1 MGGFSSKEY
10 QPTGKW
16 TKIRFIKK
24 YSRQGN
30 TNSIEKMIEEMDK
43 TAKWLKSN
51 ANANTNEDLIKL
63 DNKFLKKIKDII
75 GNKSNWLQ
83 NSSKY
88 MEIQKDFRKIYK
100 IKSFSWYF
108 SWYN

>member
-1 MGGFSSKEY
+1 MGGVFSKEY

-24 YSRQGN
+24 YSCQGN
-30 TNSIEKMIEEMDK
+30 TNSIEKMIEAMDK

-51 ANANTNEDLIKL
+51 ANQDLIEL
-63 DNKFLKKIKDII
+63 DNNFLKKIKDII
-75 GNKSNWLQ
+75 GNKSDWLQ
-83 NSSKY
+83 NHYSSKY

-100 IKSFSWYF
+100 IKSFSWY
-108 SWYN
+108 N